1 MKKLLALA
9 LVAGAIGLPL
19 TAGSASRISV
29 GTGSTGG
36 VYYFV
41 GTAMSKILN
50 QHLAGVTA
58 TPEPVTGSAHATKLV
73 HAGELTIALA
83 ELATVH
89 HGYRGSRKDFDKKY
103 DGVRFLMAGMDTG
116 QTAVVWASANL
127 KSYGDIK
134 GKRIATNSPA
144 SLAMLA
150 PAMAMYDVKASDVQH
165 KTLNYSEQVS
175 AMKDGAL
182 DVGFFA
188 AAPRNASVM
197 ELAATRPV
205 RVLGLDAEKAR
216 EFGKRYP
223 YWTPLTLTAG
233 TYAGQDA
240 DVLMPAFY
248 TTLIANKDADPTLV
262 YNIVKAII
270 EHGREF
276 GELHA
281 GGKEFTA
288 DKTRFFVEHEM
299 VPVPFHP
306 GAERFWRER
315 GVLK

>member
-1 MKKLLALA
+1 MKKVLAVL
-9 LVAGAIGLPL
+9 LVAAAMVAPL
-19 TAGSASRISV
+19 AAESASRISL

-50 QHLAGVTA
+50 QYLPGVTT

-73 HAGELTIALA
+73 HAGELTMALA

-103 DGVRFLMAGMDTG
+103 DNVRFVMAGMDTG
-116 QTAVVWASANL
+116 QTAVAWADSGV
-127 KSYGDIK
+127 KSYPDIK

-144 SLAMLA
+144 SRAMIA
-150 PAMAMYDVKASDVQH
+150 PAMAMYDVKDGDVQH
-165 KTLNYSEQVS
+165 RTLGYSEQVS
-175 AMKDGAL
+175 AMKDGSL

-205 RVLGLDAEKAR
+205 RVIGLDPGKAR
-216 EFGKRYP
+216 EFSAAYP
-223 YWTPLTLTAG
+223 YWTPLTLKAG
-233 TYAGQDA
+233 TYPGQETDI
-240 DVLMPAFY
+240 LMPAFY
-248 TTLIANKDADPTLV
+248 TTLIVNKDADATLV
-262 YNIVKAII
+262 YNVVKTII
-270 EHGREF
+270 EHTQDF
-276 GELHA
+276 GAIHP

-288 DKTRFFVEHEM
+288 DKTRLFVEKKM
-299 VPVPFHP
+299 LPAPMHP

-315 GVLK
+315 GVVK